1 MATKYHNALRSFL
14 LLLILFIHWTFN
26 GISAQQISKGADS
39 LAETD
44 SAYIADYKNLLTAR
58 VFLLY
63 QDASFALNPG
73 ISQKIM
79 YTPNV
84 AGRVGIAGFYKWFGV
99 GLSMG
104 NSILRRSTTRYGN
117 TSVLD
122 LRVNAYWRS
131 VAAEVY
137 LQNLKGFYIRNFR
150 DSLGGF
156 FKIPDMRIFALGF
169 IGYWILNHER
179 FSIRSAFIQNERQ
192 KKSAGSFVL
201 RPTFLYYNLSSGE
214 GIIPAEVIY
223 TYGIGSQFF
232 LRKGEFYSLGLAPGY
247 TYTLVLFK
255 KAYLNAALFPGVLWQ
270 NYHFEANHE
279 LYSSAKFTFTLSWRA
294 AMGYNANTWYIGA
307 GIVSGF
313 DKIPGWIGNSTFYY
327 DIAQIRFW
335 VGTRFH
341 WFKKKKINTTFA
353 LPYEHGFYHTERK
366 I

>member
-99 GLSMG
+99 GLSLG
-104 NSILRRSTTRYGN
+104 NSILRRSTTKYGN

-122 LRVNAYWRS
+122 LRVNAYGRS
-131 VAAEVY
+131 VAAELY

-255 KAYLNAALFPGVLWQ
+255 KVYLNAALFPGVLWQ
-270 NYHFEANHE
+270 NYHFEANRE

-294 AMGYNANTWYIGA
+294 ALGYNADTWYIGA

>member
-1 MATKYHNALRSFL
+1 LATKYHNALRSFL

-255 KAYLNAALFPGVLWQ
+255 KVYLNAALFPGVLWQ